1 MAGNRS
7 HSTRKTTGNTPF
19 IRAQHHPADHH
30 NSLDSIGLRQLKI
43 SSQGAQLLPVGSA
56 VFCSAKKRLTA
67 TRQVGLFAK
76 LDELMVIRRGAR
88 FPGHPS

>member
-1 MAGNRS
+1 MIRVIPQPEPATYSSPTALVARS
-7 HSTRKTTGNTPF
+7 P
-19 IRAQHHPADHH
+19 IVAQ
-30 NSLDSIGLRQLKI
+30 SLDFGSLRQLKI

-67 TRQVGLFAK
+67 TRQAGLFAK

-88 FPGHPS
+88 FSGHPS